1 MAVVN
6 IKQTTQFRIKKLAL
20 NSKYGSIDLSA
31 IYEEINIF
39 DSILN
44 PCMSGNIVIRDG
56 VGLAK
61 KLLFDGSEFLD
72 ISISK
77 DNEASTNQGTN
88 ITKTF
93 RIFKLSDRQNV
104 NQNSELYILHFAS
117 EELIYSEQQKVN
129 QSYTGVYSD
138 IATSVLRDYLKVPA
152 NKIAVI
158 EKTKGIHNSV
168 VPLLSPIDAMNW
180 LAKRSVSDINLADF
194 LFFENQYGF
203 NFVSLNKLFSIKPL
217 FAINFTPKNISD
229 NVAGEFFGVRDYN
242 ISTSFDILENTR
254 NGFYSNRF
262 IGFDVL
268 TRTVVESDLGIKNH
282 YSGTH
287 LNEKPNVFV
296 SQNREGKDAGLMPFS
311 KVALYPFQ
319 LYRNSQAYVK
329 GNDTAKSLLIDDTHK
344 YIPQRKAILH
354 NLLQRKMTVALPG
367 NFAITSGFVLDVQA
381 PSFATKTDTAEKTDK
396 SISGK
401 YLIVATRHVISSQK
415 HETFCELATD
425 STNNGVVSATNGA
438 LQQSKYR

>member
-1 MAVVN
+1 MSVVN
-6 IKQTTQFRIKKLAL
+6 IKQTTQFRIKKLDL
-20 NSKYGSIDLSA
+20 NSKYGTIDLSA
-31 IYEEINIF
+31 IFEEINIF
-39 DSILN
+39 DSVLN
-44 PCMSGNIVIRDG
+44 PCMSGNIVIKDAI
-56 VGLAK
+56 GLAK
-61 KLLFDGSEFLD
+61 KLVFDGSEFLD

-77 DNEASTNQGTN
+77 DNEASTGQGTN

-93 RIFKLSDRQNV
+93 RIFKFSDRKNI
-104 NQNSELYILHFAS
+104 NQNSEIYILHFAS

-129 QSYTGVYSD
+129 QAYNGLYSD
-138 IATSVLRDYLKVPA
+138 IATSVLKDYLKVSTD
-152 NKIAVI
+152 KIAII

-168 VPLLSPIDAMNW
+168 VPLLSPIDSMNW
-180 LAKRSVSDINLADF
+180 LAKRSVSDNNLADF

-217 FAINFTPKNISD
+217 FAINFSPKNISD
-229 NVAGEFFGVRDYN
+229 SVGNEFFGVRDYT
-242 ISTSFDILENTR
+242 ISTAFDILENTR

-268 TRTVVESDLGIKNH
+268 TRTLVESDLGIKNH
-282 YSGTH
+282 FNGTH
-287 LNEKPNVFV
+287 LNDKPNVYV
-296 SQNREGKDAGLMPFS
+296 SLNREGKDAGLMPFS

-329 GNDTAKSLLIDDTHK
+329 ANDSVKSLLIDDTHK

-367 NFAITSGFVLDVQA
+367 NFAITSGFVLDVKVPA
-381 PSFATKTDTAEKTDK
+381 FASKPDVTDQNDK

-425 STNNGVVSATNGA
+425 STNNGVVSATDSK

>member
-117 EELIYSEQQKVN
+117 E
-129 QSYTGVYSD
+129 
-138 IATSVLRDYLKVPA
+138 
-152 NKIAVI
+152 
-158 EKTKGIHNSV
+158 
-168 VPLLSPIDAMNW
+168 
-180 LAKRSVSDINLADF
+180 
-194 LFFENQYGF
+194 
-203 NFVSLNKLFSIKPL
+203 
-217 FAINFTPKNISD
+217 
-229 NVAGEFFGVRDYN
+229 
-242 ISTSFDILENTR
+242 
-254 NGFYSNRF
+254 
-262 IGFDVL
+262 
-268 TRTVVESDLGIKNH
+268 
-282 YSGTH
+282 
-287 LNEKPNVFV
+287 
-296 SQNREGKDAGLMPFS
+296 
-311 KVALYPFQ
+311 
-319 LYRNSQAYVK
+319 
-329 GNDTAKSLLIDDTHK
+329 
-344 YIPQRKAILH
+344 
-354 NLLQRKMTVALPG
+354 
-367 NFAITSGFVLDVQA
+367 
-381 PSFATKTDTAEKTDK
+381 
-396 SISGK
+396 
-401 YLIVATRHVISSQK
+401 
-415 HETFCELATD
+415 
-425 STNNGVVSATNGA
+425 
-438 LQQSKYR
+438 

>member
-1 MAVVN
+1 
-6 IKQTTQFRIKKLAL
+6 
-20 NSKYGSIDLSA
+20 
-31 IYEEINIF
+31 
-39 DSILN
+39 
-44 PCMSGNIVIRDG
+44 
-56 VGLAK
+56 
-61 KLLFDGSEFLD
+61 
-72 ISISK
+72 
-77 DNEASTNQGTN
+77 
-88 ITKTF
+88 
-93 RIFKLSDRQNV
+93 
-104 NQNSELYILHFAS
+104 
-117 EELIYSEQQKVN
+117 
-129 QSYTGVYSD
+129 
-138 IATSVLRDYLKVPA
+138 
-152 NKIAVI
+152 
-158 EKTKGIHNSV
+158 
-168 VPLLSPIDAMNW
+168 MNW
-180 LAKRSVSDINLADF
+180 LAKRSVSDNNLADF

-217 FAINFTPKNISD
+217 FAINFAPKNISD

-268 TRTVVESDLGIKNH
+268 TRTVVESDLGITNH

-287 LNEKPNVFV
+287 LNDKPNVFV
-296 SQNREGKDAGLMPFS
+296 SKNREGKDAGLMPFS

-329 GNDTAKSLLIDDTHK
+329 GNDSAKSLLIDDTHK

-381 PSFATKTDTAEKTDK
+381 PSFATKTDVTEKVDK

-425 STNNGVVSATNGA
+425 STNNGVISATNGA